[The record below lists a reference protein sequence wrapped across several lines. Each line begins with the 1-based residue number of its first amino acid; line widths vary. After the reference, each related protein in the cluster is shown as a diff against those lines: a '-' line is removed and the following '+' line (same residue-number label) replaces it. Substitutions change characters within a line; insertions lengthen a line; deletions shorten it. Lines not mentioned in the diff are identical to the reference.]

1 MRHRIALSSVG
12 TFNSVF
18 PGNFSVR
25 EFAFERFICAWLLAT
40 FSDGGNADG
49 LRRGKV
55 VIM

>member
-40 FSDGGNADG
+40 FSDRGNADG